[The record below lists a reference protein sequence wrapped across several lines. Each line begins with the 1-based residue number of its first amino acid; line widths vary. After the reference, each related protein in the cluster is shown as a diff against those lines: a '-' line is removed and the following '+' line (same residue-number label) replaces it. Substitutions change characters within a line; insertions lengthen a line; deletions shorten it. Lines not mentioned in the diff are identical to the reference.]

1 MTARTVWHALRGLRW
16 LLWAAF
22 LGYALHYW
30 LNPSSYHDQFG
41 HLLLSAEVAMYALP
55 VAAVFV
61 GFVEMMMREKAGI
74 VRTPP
79 QALER

>member
-1 MTARTVWHALRGLRW
+1 MTARTAWHALRGLRW

-22 LGYALHYW
+22 LGYALLYW
-30 LNPSSYHDQFG
+30 LNPSSYHDHFG
-41 HLLLSAEVAMYALP
+41 HLLLSTELVMYGLP

-74 VRTPP
+74 VRVPP
-79 QALER
+79 QALKR

>member
-1 MTARTVWHALRGLRW
+1 MAARTAWHALRGLRW

-22 LGYALHYW
+22 LGYALLYW
-30 LNPSSYHDQFG
+30 LNPSNYHDQFG
-41 HLLLSAEVAMYALP
+41 HLLLSAEVVLFSLP

-61 GFVEMMMREKAGI
+61 GFLEMMMREKAGI

>member
-1 MTARTVWHALRGLRW
+1 MAARTAWHALRGLRW

-22 LGYALHYW
+22 LGYAVLYW

-41 HLLLSAEVAMYALP
+41 HLLLSAEVVMYALP

-61 GFVEMMMREKAGI
+61 GFLEMMMREKAGI

>member
-1 MTARTVWHALRGLRW
+1 MAARTAWHALRGLRW

-22 LGYALHYW
+22 LGYALLYW
-30 LNPSSYHDQFG
+30 LNPSNYHDQFG
-41 HLLLSAEVAMYALP
+41 HLLLSAEVVMYALP

-61 GFVEMMMREKAGI
+61 GFLEMMMREKAGI

>member
-1 MTARTVWHALRGLRW
+1 MTARTAWHALRGLRW

-22 LGYALHYW
+22 LGYALLYW

-41 HLLLSAEVAMYALP
+41 HLLLSVEVVIFGLP

-61 GFVEMMMREKAGI
+61 GFAEMMMREKAGI
-74 VRTPP
+74 VRVPR
-79 QALER
+79 QAIER